1 MNTTPPSHGL
11 RAAAI
16 VVGCGINVI
25 GALIILFGTG
35 PQSARVLGPWAFVQ
49 CISGVWAGVFGANSP
64 FLNGMV
70 AGLPAV
76 ALGLLFGTRLPWPSV
91 IMAWFLVPASA
102 LLAAA
107 LMRFMRKRGP

>member
-1 MNTTPPSHGL
+1 MNPRPPSHGL
-11 RAAAI
+11 RSAAI
-16 VVGCGINVI
+16 LIGCGVNII

-35 PQSARVLGPWAFVQ
+35 PQSARALGPWAFVQ

-64 FLNGMV
+64 FFNGMV

-76 ALGLLFGTRLPWPSV
+76 ALGLLSGPRLPWPFV

-107 LMRFMRKRGP
+107 IMRFMRRRGP